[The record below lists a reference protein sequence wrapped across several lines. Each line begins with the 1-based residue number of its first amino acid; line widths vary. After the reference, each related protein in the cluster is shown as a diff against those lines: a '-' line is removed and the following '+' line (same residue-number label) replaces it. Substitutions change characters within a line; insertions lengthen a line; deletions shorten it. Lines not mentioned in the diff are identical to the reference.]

1 MRLHAHNLTAEIA
14 LLSTVSLDLGQC
26 LVEDFHRDVRLLARQ
41 NERWRKADRVDA
53 RAEKEQASG
62 ESRGYERVSLP
73 AGALFGLPIADELDA
88 DHQSAATDVPDQ

>member
-1 MRLHAHNLTAEIA
+1 MRCTPTTFTAEIA
-14 LLSTVSLDLGQC
+14 LLSTVSLDVGQC

-53 RAEKEQASG
+53 GAEKEQASG

-73 AGALFGLPIADELDA
+73 AGALFGLPIAD
-88 DHQSAATDVPDQ
+88 AANAVIM